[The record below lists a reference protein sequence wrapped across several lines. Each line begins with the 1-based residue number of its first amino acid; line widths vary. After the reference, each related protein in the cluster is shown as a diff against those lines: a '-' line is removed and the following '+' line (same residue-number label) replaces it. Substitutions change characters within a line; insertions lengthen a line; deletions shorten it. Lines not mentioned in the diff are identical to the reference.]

1 MSKVKRKP
9 AAASRIDE
17 LVDELNR
24 HGRLYY
30 LEDRPEI
37 SDAEYDALYRE
48 LLALEAEHPELRRA
62 DSPTGRV
69 GAPPGKG
76 FAPVEH
82 RVPMLSLDNAM
93 DAEEMLA
100 FDQRI
105 RRALELEGEI
115 EYLAEPKLDGAGIE
129 LLYEAGRLAVG
140 STRGDGRVGE
150 DVTANLR
157 LCQTIPLGLRG
168 GGPRGE
174 RVSVR
179 GEVTLPIARFERL
192 NAQRLERGLEP
203 FANPRN
209 AAAGALR
216 QLHDIDR
223 ARLRAL
229 DFRAYAIEEGLP
241 KDRKTQFEVVE
252 TLKEW
257 GFEVSPEIGVCEN
270 ARAVIRFH
278 ERLLARRNDQ
288 PIEID
293 GTVVKVNRLDWQR
306 ELGALTRAPRWAIAF
321 KFPPQQKTTVV
332 KAIEVQVG
340 RTGALTPVAQLAP
353 VHVGGVT
360 VTSASLHNQDE
371 IDRKDVRVGDTVVV
385 QRAGDVIP
393 QIVSVVKSKRPAGTR
408 RFKLPARCPVCK
420 AATVRLEDEVVT
432 RCPNLDCPAQ
442 LKNNLRHLAS
452 RAALD
457 IEGLGEKLVDQLV
470 ERAEVARLSDVFA
483 LDAPTLA
490 ALERMGEKSAA
501 NLVASIERAKQTT
514 LARFLIAL
522 GIRHVGEGVAELL
535 AAHFGELDRILA
547 ASPEELEAVEGV
559 GSTIAESLAAFAAD
573 ERNAAEIARM
583 RQLGVSWPSA
593 ERSPADGDALAGK
606 TFVVTGTLDGMT
618 RDEAKRRIRAQG
630 GKVTGSVS
638 KKTDYVV
645 VGSDPGSKASKAR
658 ELGVELLDE
667 AGLMRMLAGSGRRH

>member
-1 MSKVKRKP
+1 MSSSRKQP
-9 AAASRIDE
+9 STASRIGE

-37 SDAEYDALYRE
+37 SDAEYDAMYRE
-48 LLALEAEHPELRRA
+48 LVALEAENPELRRA

-69 GAPPGKG
+69 GAPPGQE
-76 FAPVEH
+76 FAQVEH

-93 DAEEMLA
+93 DAAEMLA
-100 FDQRI
+100 FDERV
-105 RRALELEGEI
+105 RRALELEDEI
-115 EYLAEPKLDGAGIE
+115 EYLCEPKLDGAGIE
-129 LLYEAGRLAVG
+129 LVYETGRLVAG

-150 DVTANLR
+150 DVTGNLR
-157 LCQTIPLGLRG
+157 LCETIPLALRG
-168 GGPRGE
+168 GRRTGG

-179 GEVTLPIARFERL
+179 GEVTLPIAGFERL
-192 NAQRLERGLEP
+192 NAARLKRGQEP

-209 AAAGALR
+209 AAAGSLR

-223 ARLRAL
+223 DRLRAL

-241 KDRKTQFEVVE
+241 NGGKTQSDVIE
-252 TLKEW
+252 TLKDW
-257 GFEVSPEIGVCEN
+257 GFKVSPDIQVCEN
-270 ARAVIRFH
+270 ADAVIRFH
-278 ERLLARRNDQ
+278 ERLLADRNEQ

-293 GTVVKVNRLDWQR
+293 GTVVKVNRLDLQR
-306 ELGALTRAPRWAIAF
+306 ELGTLTRTPRWAIAF

-332 KAIEVQVG
+332 EGIEVQVG
-340 RTGALTPVAQLAP
+340 RTGALTPVARLAP

-393 QIVSVVKSKRPAGTR
+393 QIVMVVRDKRPAKTR

-432 RCPNLDCPAQ
+432 RCPDLDCPAQ

-452 RAALD
+452 RGALD
-457 IEGLGEKLVDQLV
+457 VEGLGEKLIDQLV
-470 ERAEVARLSDVFA
+470 ERGDVERLSDVFA
-483 LDAPTLA
+483 LSEATLA

-501 NLVASIERAKQTT
+501 NLVASLERAKTTT

-535 AAHFGELDRILA
+535 AAHFGDLDPILA
-547 ASPEELEAVEGV
+547 ASHEELEAVEGV
-559 GSTIAESLAAFAAD
+559 GPTIAESLVAFAAD
-573 ERNAAEIARM
+573 ARNAAEIARM
-583 RQLGVSWPSA
+583 RQLGAHWPIT
-593 ERSPADGDALAGK
+593 ERAPGGGAALAGK
-606 TFVVTGTLDGMT
+606 TFAVTGTLASMT

-645 VGSDPGSKASKAR
+645 VGADPGSKASKAQ
-658 ELGVELLDE
+658 ELEVEILDE
-667 AGLMRMLAGSGRRH
+667 AGLMQILTGSRPNP